1 MERVLL
7 HKVPGSVPRL
17 ERVTDRSV
25 VFCLC
30 VEEPPASKR
39 AIKNPVGIVRGGCEL
54 CDGTGLVTDELAAM
68 FVGGLLELEEAGTA

>member
-7 HKVPGSVPRL
+7 HKAPGLPRL
-17 ERVTDRSV
+17 ERVTDRSA

-30 VEEPPASKR
+30 VEDPPPSSKR

-54 CDGTGLVTDELAAM
+54 CGGSGLVSDELAAR
-68 FVGGLLELEEAGTA
+68 FIGGLLELQEAGNA